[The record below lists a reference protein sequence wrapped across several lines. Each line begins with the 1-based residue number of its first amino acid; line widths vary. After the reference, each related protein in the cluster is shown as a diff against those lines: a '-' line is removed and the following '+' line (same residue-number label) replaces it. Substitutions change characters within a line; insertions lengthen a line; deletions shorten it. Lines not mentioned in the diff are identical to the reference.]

1 MHEADVFTM
10 VSRDEAFGLVYLE
23 AMIEGCITVG
33 SVQEGIDG
41 IIHNGQNGFLCTAGN
56 PDELA
61 QIYRSIFDMAKDERA
76 AMSRLAYQTARELS
90 NSAVAGRYLRDVL
103 GDAAV

>member
-1 MHEADVFTM
+1 M

-103 GDAAV
+103 GGAAV